1 MADLDESRDATPE
14 SAGIT
19 GGVPAA
25 AEAPPQTRGR
35 LGSEHASTY
44 ILIVLAILLLLTAA
58 IADQGSK
65 DAIGMVILAVAL
77 IGIAV
82 MSITAFL
89 GPVAV
94 ALLGFAAGVL
104 STVLAFSAGDFGAP
118 QLVLPGLRRGDLH
131 RFVRLTGGDGA
142 ARIRRRGA
150 LGRRRERLS
159 PRYAYSFTAG

>member
-1 MADLDESRDATPE
+1 MADLNEREDATPE

-25 AEAPPQTRGR
+25 AEPPPQTRGR

-44 ILIVLAILLLLTAA
+44 IFVILAILLLLTAA
-58 IADQGSK
+58 IADQDSS
-65 DAIGMVILAVAL
+65 DAIGMVILGVAL
-77 IGIAV
+77 IAIAV

-104 STVLAFSAGDFGAP
+104 STVLAFSTDDFGAP
-118 QLVLPGLRRGDLH
+118 QLVLL
-131 RFVRLTGGDGA
+131 VCGA
-142 ARIRRRGA
+142 ATFIA
-150 LGRRRERLS
+150 SFASLAATERPGS
-159 PRYAYSFTAG
+159 GDSEPSAGVENV